1 VHSDVHHGNVLT
13 ADRIYFIDWEY
24 AQVGD
29 PLIDLAC
36 IMAYYPRAVP
46 HGALLL
52 QASGLDEAGVT
63 PEMLTELTRVFN
75 LLTYLWYRARRLARN
90 VPATDLQL
98 EATALR
104 RLLTLAP
111 DA

>member
-1 VHSDVHHGNVLT
+1 
-13 ADRIYFIDWEY
+13 
-24 AQVGD
+24 
-29 PLIDLAC
+29 
-36 IMAYYPRAVP
+36 
-46 HGALLL
+46 
-52 QASGLDEAGVT
+52 
-63 PEMLTELTRVFN
+63 MLTELTRVFN